1 VDAVVTPGPAK
12 IFKRYVALEL
22 ARLRKDAGFKR
33 EEVATHLGCSL
44 GHVTQLETMWALPKP
59 PEIRSLLPFY
69 GEPDRVEDFLKLA
82 DAARRG
88 KDWWVEFPGV
98 PKWLDLLLGMEAAAT
113 TINSYDTMLIAGLFQ
128 TPAYAESVIRA
139 GEPHL
144 SDTEVEQRLKLRLVR
159 QDVLERRPD
168 PPTVWSILDEA
179 VLARHHPKPAV
190 MREQLEQLVR
200 LSARPNVVIQVLPFS
215 APTPHLGMDGTF
227 TVLTFAPE
235 LVGDPGVAYTESRIK
250 GTYYEDAAEIAR
262 YQDTWNW
269 VQLLALSP
277 DESRAALARRAQEL
291 DVP

>member
-1 VDAVVTPGPAK
+1 VDTVVTQGPAK

-22 ARLRKDAGFKR
+22 TRLRKEAGFKR

-44 GHVTQLETMWALPKP
+44 SHVTHLETLWSLPKP
-59 PEIRSLLPFY
+59 PEVRSLLAFY
-69 GEPDRVEDFLKLA
+69 GEPERVEDFLTLVE
-82 DAARRG
+82 AARRG
-88 KDWWVEFPGV
+88 RDWWVDLPGV
-98 PKWLDLLLGMEAAAT
+98 PKWLDLLLGMEAAAA
-113 TINSYDTMLIAGLFQ
+113 TINSYDTMLVRGLFQ

-144 SDTEVEQRLKLRLVR
+144 SDAEVDQSVKLRLVR

-179 VLARHHPKPAV
+179 VLHRHHPQPEV

-200 LSARPNVVIQVLPFS
+200 LSARPNVVIQVLPLT

-250 GTYYEDAAEIAR
+250 GTYYEDAAEIAEYR
-262 YQDTWNW
+262 NIWNR
-269 VQLLALSP
+269 VQLLALTP
-277 DESRAALARRAQEL
+277 EDSRALLARRAKEITT
-291 DVP
+291 P